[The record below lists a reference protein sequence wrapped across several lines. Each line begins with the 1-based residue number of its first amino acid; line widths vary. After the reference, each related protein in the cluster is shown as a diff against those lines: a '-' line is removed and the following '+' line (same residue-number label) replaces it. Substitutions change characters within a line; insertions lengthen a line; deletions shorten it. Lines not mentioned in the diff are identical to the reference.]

1 MQPPSSRRARL
12 FSDERAIFVLGVIG
26 VTFLLIAI
34 GTAVDSRVRSW
45 SSRDLGRRS
54 ALLWRAVTPDLAT
67 MSPEVLVPRFEALAD
82 DPRVMGL
89 LVCSP
94 DHAPIS
100 NKALDGVLRCQTPL
114 ALAATAAE
122 GSSIA
127 ASLSGQEVVVTA
139 HRFGPANRNTLLIVQ
154 DRSVLWTRRRSILQL
169 TLMAAGIGLLGIGAI
184 SWWGACTTRRRE
196 RETLR
201 AVFRRAAEGERVRDF
216 PVDLQ
221 PIVRDLN
228 DTVRR
233 IRKQRESMG
242 ALSGP
247 QRLRDLVAE
256 KMPDTQLILIAN
268 REPYIHLRAGDEIN
282 LLRPASGLV
291 TGLEPLL
298 RACGGI
304 WIAHG
309 SGSADRET
317 ADAKGRLAVPPGDP
331 EYVLRRIWL
340 TPQEEEGYY
349 YGFANEGLW
358 PLCHIAHTRPTFRAS
373 DWVQYQRVNRKFAE
387 AAAEEARKNGV
398 LLVQDYHFALV
409 PRELCALIRDAVI
422 GLFWHI
428 PWPNDEVVGICPWKR
443 ELLAGMLAADVV
455 GFHTRYHCLNF
466 LSTVGRYLEARVD
479 LEAMSVE
486 YQGHITR
493 VKPYPI
499 SVEWPHPS
507 ATREEG
513 FVLRDELRIPPDA
526 VVGIGVDRADYT
538 KGLLERVAAINT
550 LLTEHPELVGKFV
563 FMQIAA
569 PSRTHIKRYRD
580 LVSELEEA
588 VVEVNRKFGHGDYL
602 PIVLRVKHFNP
613 EEVRQVYAMADLAI
627 ITPLHDGMNLVAKEY
642 VASCADG
649 RGALVLSIFAGA
661 AKELDGALLV
671 NPYDSSEVAAAVHR
685 AVTMSDQ
692 ERAERMQRMRAAV
705 ERRTIFDWSAAL
717 LSDLGEV
724 AERRN
729 EPWRAAR

>member
-1 MQPPSSRRARL
+1 MKTPHGRRARL

-26 VTFLLIAI
+26 VTFLLVAI
-34 GTAVDSRVRSW
+34 GTALDARVRSW

-94 DHAPIS
+94 DHPPIS
-100 NKALDGVLRCQTPL
+100 NKELVGVLRCQTPL

-127 ASLSGQEVVVTA
+127 ASLAGQEVVVTA

-169 TLMAAGIGLLGIGAI
+169 TLIAAGIGLLGIGAI
-184 SWWGACTTRRRE
+184 SYWGARTTRRRE

-201 AVFRRAAEGERVRDF
+201 AVFRRAADGERVRDF
-216 PVDLQ
+216 PVEFQ

-233 IRKQRESMG
+233 IRQQRESMG

-268 REPYIHLRAGDEIN
+268 REPYIHLRAEGEIT

-340 TPQEEEGYY
+340 TPEEEEGYY

-409 PRELCALIRDAVI
+409 PRELRALIPDAVI

-428 PWPNDEVVGICPWKR
+428 PWPNDEVVGICPWRR
-443 ELLAGMLAADVV
+443 ELLAGMLAADVI

-499 SVEWPHPS
+499 SVEWPYAS

-513 FVLRDELRIPPDA
+513 FALREELRIAPDA

-538 KGLLERVAAINT
+538 KGLPERVAAIDT
-550 LLTEHPELVGKFV
+550 LLTEHPELVGRFV

-588 VVEVNRKFGHGDYL
+588 AVEVNRKFGRGEYQ

-613 EEVRQVYAMADLAI
+613 QEVRKVYAMADLAI

-661 AKELDGALLV
+661 AKELDGAILV

-685 AVTMSDQ
+685 AVTMSDR
-692 ERAERMQRMRAAV
+692 ETAERMQRMRAAV

-724 AERRN
+724 AEHRK